1 MFVQKFGLLL
11 MYRIQANVDKKAVFF
26 YPEKAFFTPS
36 ST

>member
-1 MFVQKFGLLL
+1 
-11 MYRIQANVDKKAVFF
+11 MYRIQANVDEKAVFF